1 MSWAPERTNRSRSF
15 NIYES
20 ITVDSYGNDTTNET
34 MKPAKNPRGIITR
47 ESLLNG
53 INEKGLSKDTHFKIK
68 HFPGETTENI
78 FEEAEQLVKNN
89 PDTLIDHA
97 ETNDL
102 TKGKNLLNNVKKD
115 IKSVKCF
122 LHK

>member
-1 MSWAPERTNRSRSF
+1 M
-15 NIYES
+15 
-20 ITVDSYGNDTTNET
+20 DSYGNDTTNET
-34 MKPAKNPRGIITR
+34 KKSAKNPRGIITA

-53 INEKGLSKDTHFKIK
+53 INEKGLSKDTHVKVK
-68 HFPGETTENI
+68 KFPGETTETI

-89 PDTLIDHA
+89 LHTLTDHA

-102 TKGKNLLNNVKKD
+102 TKGKSLLNNVKKD

-122 LHK
+122 LRKRNYCLEFDSSKR

>member
-1 MSWAPERTNRSRSF
+1 M
-15 NIYES
+15 
-20 ITVDSYGNDTTNET
+20 DSYGNDTTNET

-47 ESLLNG
+47 ESLLNE
-53 INEKGLSKDTHFKIK
+53 INEKGLSKDTHVKIK
-68 HFPGETTENI
+68 HFPGETTETI
-78 FEEAEQLVKNN
+78 FEGAEQLVKNN